1 MQIIKVNTL
10 FETGFLRQSQILGDA
25 RRGVPGLIPVSA
37 TTWWTW
43 VREGKAPKPLKLSPG
58 LTVWRVEEIR
68 AFMADLAVRA
78 ADSALPTRGQHLASA
93 RRRKRKGG
101 GTGPQGG
108 DEPAKDGQGK

>member
-10 FETGFLRQSQILGDA
+10 FETGFLRQSQILGDP

-58 LTVWRVEEIR
+58 LTVWRVEDIR
-68 AFMADLAVRA
+68 AFMADLAAQA
-78 ADSALPTRGQHLASA
+78 ADSALPTRGHHLASA
-93 RRRKRKGG
+93 RRRKRKGDG
-101 GTGPQGG
+101 PGPQGG
-108 DEPAKDGQGK
+108 DETPKDGL